1 MVRVSHKGWSLHGTR
16 CVVVVWNTKANTFCI
31 LPLQSTGVELIFF
44 RHFINAQNV
53 RGREATSRG
62 SVRPRLW

>member
-1 MVRVSHKGWSLHGTR
+1 MVRVSHYGWSLRGTR

-31 LPLQSTGVELIFF
+31 LLLQSTGVGDFF
-44 RHFINAQNV
+44 RHFINVQNV